1 MVSSSTYRSLD
12 MIRRDNQGRAHVKVI
27 HRCSFAMDHVGEP
40 TFFGVTL
47 SADFNG
53 DHLYASTTI
62 LLSRV
67 EIWNLF
73 SVERQLI
80 SYQ

>member
-1 MVSSSTYRSLD
+1 
-12 MIRRDNQGRAHVKVI
+12 
-27 HRCSFAMDHVGEP
+27 MDHVGEP

-62 LLSRV
+62 FIIKSEDL
-67 EIWNLF
+67 EPF
-73 SVERQLI
+73 
-80 SYQ
+80 